1 MQRNHSGGTF
11 CSVQIGVLQCRR
23 QATLVFALI
32 EFVFEITV
40 GSEYVFSIYIALTPS
55 SASLSQ
61 KEAEHFLNDISA

>member
-1 MQRNHSGGTF
+1 
-11 CSVQIGVLQCRR
+11 
-23 QATLVFALI
+23 LVFALI